1 VKSVAR
7 KRIQGITIE
16 LDGET
21 KGLDKALQDVNKRSR
36 DLSSELREVENA
48 LKFNPGN
55 VELLAQKQQLLTQQ
69 VENTSEKLE
78 RLKSVQDQVQQQF
91 NKGEIGA
98 DQYRAFQ
105 REIIKTESQLDGF
118 KKALASVDDNKA
130 LDNLG
135 KDFQDVR
142 KEAGKARDEIKEVG
156 SELGNLVAGA
166 VAGGGIAGAVSQAL
180 DTSSLNT
187 KIEISM
193 EVPPESIKSVKEA
206 VNTVSAYGV
215 DAESALE
222 GVRRQWALNADASD
236 EANTK
241 IVKGAATIA
250 AAYEGIDFTE
260 LIQEI
265 NEISGELNITNEEAL
280 GLTNA
285 LLKVGFPPEQLD
297 IIAEYGQQLV
307 RAGYSAEEV
316 QAIMAAGVDTGTW
329 NIDNLLDGLKE
340 GRIRLSEFGEEVPK
354 ATQDLLAN
362 TDISTKQMQEW
373 GQAVAEGG
381 EKGNKAMQEVAKA
394 LMNIEDDTTRNALG
408 VEIFGTMWE
417 DQGENITDTILN
429 MNDHLTTAKD
439 NQDQLNDATEKL
451 NADPAVQFKD
461 AIGELKIALEPVL
474 GVIAGVIS
482 KIAEWVQNN
491 PQLAATITTIITVL
505 GILMGIFMALTPIIT
520 AIATASGALGISMG
534 AIAAPVLIVIGVI
547 TALIAIGVALWK
559 NWDTIKEK
567 AGVIFEN
574 VKNAIVNAFQVA
586 KDFIVNTWN
595 NIKQFFSNTWNG
607 IKTNATNIFNNI
619 KSAISNAFNAVKKSI
634 STVWNSIKSFLSD
647 LWNGIKNT
655 ASSVFNGVKDGIV
668 DAFNGV
674 KDKVTGIWD
683 SIWGTIKRFINKIID
698 GMNSMIGGLNKISFS
713 VPDWVPGVGGKKFGI
728 NIPKIPR
735 LATGGVV
742 STPTLAMVGDAGL
755 GNPEIVAPEKMLRTI
770 MKETLGEL
778 LNNLPQQNN
787 ESNRPI
793 ILQIDGRTFAQII
806 GDYTDE
812 DGGKRIRRI
821 ERGLA

>member
-7 KRIQGITIE
+7 KRIRGITIE

-105 REIIKTESQLDGF
+105 REIIKTESQLDKF

-135 KDFQDVR
+135 KDFQNVR
-142 KEAGKARDEIKEVG
+142 KDAEKAKEEIKNVG
-156 SELGNLVAGA
+156 TEIGNLAAGA
-166 VAGGGIAGAVSQAL
+166 VAGGGIAGAVNQAL

-193 EVPPESIKSVKEA
+193 EVPPESIESVKGA
-206 VNTVSAYGV
+206 INTVSAYGV

-222 GVRRQWALNADASD
+222 GVRRQWSLNADASD

-260 LIQEI
+260 LIQEA
-265 NEISGELNITNEEAL
+265 NEISGELNISNEEAL
-280 GLTNA
+280 A
-285 LLKVGFPPEQLD
+285 LVDSLLQIGFQPEQLD
-297 IIAEYGQQLV
+297 IIAEYGQQLQRV
-307 RAGYSAEEV
+307 GYDAEEI
-316 QAIMAAGVDTGTW
+316 QAIFASGVDVKSW
-329 NIDNLLDGLKE
+329 NIDNLIDGIKE
-340 GRIRLSEFGEEVPK
+340 GRIRLAEFGEEVPESIEP
-354 ATQDLLAN
+354 LLESAG
-362 TDISTKQMQEW
+362 ISAKQFQEW
-373 GQAVAEGG
+373 GKAIASGGDEGKQA
-381 EKGNKAMQEVAKA
+381 MFEVANA
-394 LMNIEDDTTRNALG
+394 INGIDDATVKNQLG
-408 VEIFGTMWE
+408 VSVWGTMFE
-417 DQGENITDTILN
+417 DQGQNIIDVLIGAQNETFNL
-429 MNDHLTTAKD
+429 
-439 NQDQLNDATEKL
+439 QDGMQGLNDKTSEL
-451 NADPAVQFKD
+451 DSSPAVQMKQ
-461 AIGELKIALEPVL
+461 AIGELKLALEPVL

-520 AIATASGALGISMG
+520 AIATASGALGVSMG

-567 AGVIFEN
+567 AGVIFKN

-607 IKTNATNIFNNI
+607 IKNNATNIFNNI
-619 KSAISNAFNAVKKSI
+619 KNAISNAFNAVKKSI
-634 STVWNSIKSFLSD
+634 SKVWNSIKSFLSD
-647 LWNGIKNT
+647 LWNGIKDT

-728 NIPKIPR
+728 NIPRIPR

-755 GNPEIVAPEKMLRTI
+755 GNPEIVAPEKMLR
-770 MKETLGEL
+770 
-778 LNNLPQQNN
+778 
-787 ESNRPI
+787 
-793 ILQIDGRTFAQII
+793 QII
-806 GDYTDE
+806 KDVIQEVGTKGIVQNITINSPHPTSPADNAR
-812 DGGKRIRRI
+812 KIKQAARQ
-821 ERGLA
+821 LAMEW